1 MGNRYSLIREEEEE
15 AEFQRLVE
23 AVELAQRRSAGHGDL
38 EAGLYQPPA
47 PVSRTENIYPRPD
60 IAPEKD
66 GCSTA
71 SRHGLNKPN
80 SFWILASPG
89 HSGVDC
95 FSPSHPTPK
104 YRENDIKSGL
114 RSMGTATA
122 IVVFA
127 RGQQ

>member
-1 MGNRYSLIREEEEE
+1 MGNRYSLIREEEEEE

-38 EAGLYQPPA
+38 EAGLRLY
-47 PVSRTENIYPRPD
+47 PVPRISTRVQISRRKKTVR
-60 IAPEKD
+60 
-66 GCSTA
+66 CSTA

>member
-71 SRHGLNKPN
+71 SPHGLNKPN
-80 SFWILASPG
+80 SFWILASPS

-95 FSPSHPTPK
+95 FSP
-104 YRENDIKSGL
+104 N
-114 RSMGTATA
+114 
-122 IVVFA
+122 
-127 RGQQ
+127 